1 MWYLRCQLPMEK
13 TETALIIVL
22 LSGNAIWRHFLW
34 LRSLLFALILVIA
47 GSCTQ
52 GHADSCSARKELL
65 WLTLAKYF
73 FVEERLSHSEIQTC
87 DLQFSSPLLKHSDGR
102 KPAPN
107 VCSVSLWHARF
118 YLFFALHFGDFP
130 ETHHRR
136 AASSAGW
143 WAPVLPGTRS
153 VWAHLRRGCHLKSGV
168 WVCRETQREA
178 NSRTDR
184 DLFMCPPDL
193 LCCVLWMSY
202 VSLFPSVTNA
212 ESHGTVALPS

>member
-1 MWYLRCQLPMEK
+1 M
-13 TETALIIVL
+13 L

-34 LRSLLFALILVIA
+34 LRPLLFTLILVIA

-65 WLTLAKYF
+65 WLTLVKYF
-73 FVEERLSHSEIQTC
+73 FVEESLPHSEIQTC
-87 DLQFSSPLLKHSDGR
+87 DLQFSSPLAAQTFRRPKAGSRRLLCQSLTCTLLFVLCFAFRWFAGDPSPLSSFRCRMMGSR
-102 KPAPN
+102 
-107 VCSVSLWHARF
+107 SLWDVICLSTSSQR
-118 YLFFALHFGDFP
+118 LPL
-130 ETHHRR
+130 EVRR
-136 AASSAGW
+136 
-143 WAPVLPGTRS
+143 VS
-153 VWAHLRRGCHLKSGV
+153 VP
-168 WVCRETQREA
+168 REA

-184 DLFMCPPDL
+184 DTFMCPPDL